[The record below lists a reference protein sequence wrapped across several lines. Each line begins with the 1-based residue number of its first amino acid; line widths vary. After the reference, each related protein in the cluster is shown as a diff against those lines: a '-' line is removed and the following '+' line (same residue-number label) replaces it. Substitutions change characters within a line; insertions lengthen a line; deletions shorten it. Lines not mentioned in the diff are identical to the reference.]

1 MKIDRLIGITIY
13 LLNRN
18 TVSAKELAER
28 FEVSV
33 RTIVRDI
40 EALSAAGIPVS
51 SSTGMSGGYSIM
63 EGYKFNGQM
72 VNAEEQTAIVT
83 AQKGLFTA
91 YDGSRYADVLEK
103 LSSVF
108 QKQEQQH
115 VFLDFGVSGENMVI
129 QEKLKILDDAIKNRT
144 AVNIDYVSASGAAS
158 NRLVEPLAL
167 NYRWYA
173 WYLLAF
179 CMKKQDYRIFKL
191 ARIDKLECTNISFSR
206 EHGDPERLLESAFSG
221 AGRRIPDIIL
231 RIKPFVKVQV
241 CEYLNAEHMETLE
254 NGDFIMRID
263 AYESERMWFAMLMS
277 FSDAVEVLEPEE
289 VRIRVIETAKNILS
303 LYNN

>member
-63 EGYKFNGQM
+63 EGYKLDGQM
-72 VNAEEQTAIVT
+72 VDAEDQTAIVT
-83 AQKGLFTA
+83 ALKGLFTA

-108 QKQEQQH
+108 QKQEQQR
-115 VFLDFGVSGENMVI
+115 VFLDFGASGENAVI
-129 QEKLKILDDAIKNRT
+129 QEKLKALDDAIKNRT
-144 AVNIDYVSASGAAS
+144 TVNIDYVNASGTAS

-179 CMKKQDYRIFKL
+179 CTEKQDYRIFKL
-191 ARIDKLECTNISFSR
+191 VRIDRLELTSISFSR
-206 EHGDPERLLESAFSG
+206 EHGDPEIPLESAFSG
-221 AGRRIPDIIL
+221 AGRRIPNIVL
-231 RIKPFVKVQV
+231 QVKPFVKVQV
-241 CEYLNAEHMETLE
+241 CEYLNAKHMETLE

-277 FSDAVEVLEPEE
+277 FGDAVEVLEPEE